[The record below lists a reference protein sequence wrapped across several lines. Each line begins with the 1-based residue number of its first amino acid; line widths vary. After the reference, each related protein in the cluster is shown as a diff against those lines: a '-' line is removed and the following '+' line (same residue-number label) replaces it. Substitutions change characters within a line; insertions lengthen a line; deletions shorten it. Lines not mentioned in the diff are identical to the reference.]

1 MIDVPANCT
10 TDSVVC
16 TSLNSQTQNLLP
28 PLSGSCTLVLCCK
41 VQCLQVVQLSWQL
54 ATDSYS
60 ISMYFCL
67 LLCASPGKFE
77 LPSFLIVSSHSSGF
91 FVFFGGDQWSV
102 TVFFFGILAP
112 QWPMWF
118 CYPPGWAET
127 AVDGG
132 RVGRARSFWE
142 YSRKSCGSEFLNQ
155 IISLQI
161 LSHQ

>member
-1 MIDVPANCT
+1 MFCAKDMIDVPANCT

-77 LPSFLIVSSHSSGF
+77 HPSFLIVSSHSSGF
-91 FVFFGGDQWSV
+91 FVFFWGDQWSV
-102 TVFFFGILAP
+102 TGFFFVYWHPSGQCGFAIRQAGPRQPWMEAEWGAP
-112 QWPMWF
+112 GHFGNTQ
-118 CYPPGWAET
+118 EK
-127 AVDGG
+127 V
-132 RVGRARSFWE
+132 VVQS
-142 YSRKSCGSEFLNQ
+142 S
-155 IISLQI
+155 
-161 LSHQ
+161 